1 MLSSVKSFY
10 MIFFKGRIGHKGQ
23 QLLHKLIK
31 ICGYR
36 NNNKSGVT
44 IIMEHNFGEAEQELY
59 RCFRTDNGPLTI
71 QLFLKAR
78 H

>member
-1 MLSSVKSFY
+1 

-44 IIMEHNFGEAEQELY
+44 IIMEHNFGEAEQE
-59 RCFRTDNGPLTI
+59 
-71 QLFLKAR
+71 
-78 H
+78 